1 MSVDGFFTRLNPL
14 VAAILRSPAH
24 WPLSKGLLLLSFTGR
39 KSGRRFT
46 IPVGYQR
53 DGDVV
58 TVLVS
63 EARKKRWWRNY
74 REAGPVAV
82 RLRGREQ
89 SGTGW
94 VVPPDSEEFRDRA
107 ERSLRRVPGLT
118 RVFRVAF
125 DRASG
130 LSSDQLDKLRREI
143 AIVRIDLEP

>member
-53 DGDVV
+53 DGDVL

-74 REAGPVAV
+74 REAGPVTV

-89 SGTGW
+89 AGTGW
-94 VVPPDSEEFRDRA
+94 VVPPNSEEFRDRA

-130 LSSDQLDKLRREI
+130 LSPDQLDKLRREI
-143 AIVRIDLEP
+143 AIVRIDL